1 MGEGL
6 RLAGSVLVVVSA
18 VLAWACVV
26 AQALLA
32 RWWMT
37 SAGRHVFAFQAVL
50 ALCLGLW
57 GIRLLIPDG
66 DWFQA
71 VRLAAFTGVPV
82 VLAWRLQIIIQTWR
96 RGRRQRDK
104 EERGSG
110 DRIRG

>member
-1 MGEGL
+1 MDEL
-6 RLAGSVLVVVSA
+6 QLAGSVLVVVSA
-18 VLAWACVV
+18 VLAWACVI

-32 RWWMT
+32 RWWAT
-37 SAGRHVFAFQAVL
+37 AAGRHVFAFQAVL

-57 GIRLLIPDG
+57 AVRLVWPEG
-66 DWFQA
+66 DWFRL

-82 VLAWRLQIIIQTWR
+82 VLAWRLQIIVQTWR

-104 EERGSG
+104 AERGSG